1 MALKAMMNSMNT
13 TATNKC
19 IHLRSFT
26 SSFLPRIST
35 QRLVVIAV
43 SAESALEKLAA
54 TIPMVKSTTTKVP
67 IAPDAAKIGMYLFH
81 DGVVR
86 EDAKAKVR
94 ASATDT
100 QPVTGMQFSFDAAK
114 LEAVI
119 QEAYTLPGIYYVRA
133 WLNEGVL
140 EVGDDIMRVLIG
152 GDIRPHAIDALQ
164 HTVGRI
170 KNECVIETELY

>member
-54 TIPMVKSTTTKVP
+54 TIPMVKSTTTKVH
-67 IAPDAAKIGMYLFH
+67 IAPDAAKIGSRSSGA
-81 DGVVR
+81 DG
-86 EDAKAKVR
+86 KA
-94 ASATDT
+94 T
-100 QPVTGMQFSFDAAK
+100 PCF
-114 LEAVI
+114 
-119 QEAYTLPGIYYVRA
+119 
-133 WLNEGVL
+133 
-140 EVGDDIMRVLIG
+140 
-152 GDIRPHAIDALQ
+152 
-164 HTVGRI
+164 
-170 KNECVIETELY
+170 